1 MVHLSRDWYVCEL
14 AATAPAALEVEPGTM
29 VRLSCRS
36 ACDRHI
42 GAGPDVAPAP
52 NPATGP
58 IAVTGARPG
67 HALVVEILAIEPAAV
82 GYLSA
87 PGGGYDE
94 FRIADGHFS
103 YRGVRLKVE
112 PMIGVLGV
120 APAEGAWTT
129 MGCGPFG
136 GNLDIRDFRPGATV
150 WLPVFQP
157 GGLLVAGDVH
167 ALMAD
172 GEIGGQGL
180 EVAAEVALRVSVE
193 REPLGAFP
201 YLVCDDRLMAIGTG
215 ASLDEA
221 ALAAAEAMVAVL
233 SGCRL
238 MSAREAR
245 KFLGLVGQLRVGQF
259 CCQTKSA
266 RVAVPLDLVPALRLR
281 LWSD

>member
-1 MVHLSRDWYVCEL
+1 MNLSRDWYVCEL
-14 AATAPAALEVEPGTM
+14 AATTPPALEVEPGTT

-36 ACDRHI
+36 ACDRHV
-42 GAGPDVAPAP
+42 GAGPDVALGP

-58 IAVTGARPG
+58 IGVVGARPG
-67 HALVVEILAIEPAAV
+67 HALVVDILAIEPAAV

-94 FRIADGHFS
+94 FRIASGFFS
-103 YRGVRLKVE
+103 YRGIRLEVE

-129 MGCGPFG
+129 MECGPFG

-157 GGLLVAGDVH
+157 GGLLVVGDVH
-167 ALMAD
+167 ARMAD

-180 EVAAEVALRVSVE
+180 EVAAEVVLRLSVHE
-193 REPLGAFP
+193 EPLGAFP
-201 YLVCDDRLMAIGTG
+201 YLVCDDRLMTIGTG

-221 ALAAAEAMVAVL
+221 AVAAAEAMVAVL

-238 MSAREAR
+238 MSAHEAR
-245 KFLGLVGQLRVGQF
+245 KFLGLAGQLRVGQF
-259 CCQTKSA
+259 CCETKSA

-281 LWSD
+281 LRGE